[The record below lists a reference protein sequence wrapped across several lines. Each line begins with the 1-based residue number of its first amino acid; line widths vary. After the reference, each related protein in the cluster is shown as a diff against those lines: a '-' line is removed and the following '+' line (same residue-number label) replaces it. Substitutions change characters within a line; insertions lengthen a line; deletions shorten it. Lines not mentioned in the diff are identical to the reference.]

1 MALAQI
7 RLATLITALHNA
19 VSPAD
24 GAVLQELG
32 DSIILTDGTGD
43 FQADR
48 VALKA
53 YTIAGSGSQD
63 VDLTTITDAYGTAIG
78 ITETVAVLILNI
90 AYLSDGVTA
99 SGGTVTMTPHATNG
113 WTGLLAAAGDIAKI
127 APGGSLQS
135 TSPRAGL
142 AVSGTSKVITLGNA
156 NSGSCYVK
164 ILVLGRSA

>member
-1 MALAQI
+1 MALAPI
-7 RLATLITALHNA
+7 RLTTLITAIQNA
-19 VSPAD
+19 ASPGD
-24 GAVLQELG
+24 GGVLQELG
-32 DSIILTDGTGD
+32 DSVILTDGTGD

-48 VALKA
+48 IALKA

-63 VDLTTITDAYGTAIG
+63 VDLTTITDAYGAAISLV
-78 ITETVAVLILNI
+78 ETVAVVIMNF
-90 AYLSDGVTA
+90 AFLSDGTTA
-99 SGGTVTMTPHATNG
+99 SGGTVTLTPHATNG

-127 APGGSLQS
+127 APGGSLSS

-142 AVSGTSKVITLGNA
+142 AVSGSSKVVTLGNA